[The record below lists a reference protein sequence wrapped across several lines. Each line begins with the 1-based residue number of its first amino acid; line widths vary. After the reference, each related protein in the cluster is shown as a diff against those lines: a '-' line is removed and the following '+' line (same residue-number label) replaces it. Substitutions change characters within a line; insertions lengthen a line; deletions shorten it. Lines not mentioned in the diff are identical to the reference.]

1 MTKISHHPLREL
13 SQKTIY
19 IFDFDGVLTDS
30 VDIKTQAFAEL
41 YREYGYSVVDKV
53 VEHHQSNGGMSRFEK
68 FVHYHKEFLG
78 IILDDDTLKDLSSRF
93 SNLVVNKVVLSD
105 EIAGATRFLDQC
117 KRNNI
122 VCAINSATPD
132 NELKKIVRLRGWKK
146 FFQFVYGSPASKVD
160 NIESIL
166 KEANL
171 DRKSAMFFGDAIN
184 DYKAAVLSQVD
195 FVGINYSSKIVGDFT
210 HYNNFAE
217 LMN

>member
-1 MTKISHHPLREL
+1 M
-13 SQKTIY
+13 
-19 IFDFDGVLTDS
+19 
-30 VDIKTQAFAEL
+30 
-41 YREYGYSVVDKV
+41 
-53 VEHHQSNGGMSRFEK
+53 
-68 FVHYHKEFLG
+68 
-78 IILDDDTLKDLSSRF
+78 
-93 SNLVVNKVVLSD
+93 
-105 EIAGATRFLDQC
+105 
-117 KRNNI
+117 
-122 VCAINSATPD
+122 
-132 NELKKIVRLRGWKK
+132 KKIVRLRGWKK